1 MDEWMTSLR
10 QFWCIVDTWA
20 PSSLSG
26 WPRQIL
32 DDFVNQET
40 NSTRIDS
47 PLFVFIIRKTLN
59 QCSFLFSARAR
70 APGDCIAWFE
80 CASDLGLQLRSLS
93 PTARSPE
100 VLSGDA

>member
-1 MDEWMTSLR
+1 
-10 QFWCIVDTWA
+10 
-20 PSSLSG
+20 LSG

-59 QCSFLFSARAR
+59 QRSFLFSALAQS
-70 APGDCIAWFE
+70 AGDRIA
-80 CASDLGLQLRSLS
+80 
-93 PTARSPE
+93 
-100 VLSGDA
+100 